1 MQEDRD
7 LAARLDLL
15 MDHLEENMEKEE
27 DARKAQILSSVQL
40 NPDAKTDFLRC
51 IGLLKTNALEV
62 SMGKA
67 RALFPMFSFLSH
79 LTDSISFN
87 SLADSLPVSVSQ
99 LRPKAQELYA
109 KLDVFMK
116 EKVYPVEK
124 EVIAE
129 RFGEERWQPHPKLE
143 ELKA

>member
-1 MQEDRD
+1 MDLLSPLNLWNAMQEDRD

-79 LTDSISFN
+79 SCLNNSRHVTERHCDQITHFN
-87 SLADSLPVSVSQ
+87 WILV
-99 LRPKAQELYA
+99 
-109 KLDVFMK
+109 
-116 EKVYPVEK
+116 
-124 EVIAE
+124 
-129 RFGEERWQPHPKLE
+129 
-143 ELKA
+143 